1 MEEGRDRIAGEFEI
15 VNRLGLHARAAAK
28 LVKLANRFAS
38 EIRITKNGMEVNGKS
53 IMGVLMLAAHRD
65 SCVVVVANGPDAAEA
80 VREIGD
86 LIARK
91 FDEEE

>member
-1 MEEGRDRIAGEFEI
+1 MDRIERVFDI

-28 LVKLANRFAS
+28 LVNLTNRFAS
-38 EIRITKNGMEVNGKS
+38 EIRITKNGVEVNGKS

-65 SCVVVVANGPDAAEA
+65 SSVVVCAKGPDANEA

>member
-1 MEEGRDRIAGEFEI
+1 MNEDTGRIEREFAI

-65 SCVVVVANGPDAAEA
+65 TSVVVRAEGPDAAEA
-80 VREIGD
+80 IREIGD
-86 LIARK
+86 LITRK